1 VKYGTSG
8 AAISLNV
15 APLVPGLNCPKDTV
29 ARTAAK
35 IVKPKI
41 RRRDMP
47 NVNIRKVLHF
57 AILSFLVSLP
67 STLVAA
73 TVDQDDDY
81 MVITFDAAPS
91 EQSLSDES
99 RSQLKRKRN
108 SKERK
113 QMLAEDQRIVLA
125 QRKEMKKNGFVVA
138 SEEEVSAMY
147 YYLGDIPERKAPDVV
162 EPAMGFRSTALSSG
176 LTIVGVYGEPSD
188 DGKYYD
194 IVSVADSE
202 SLGSVIIEETK
213 TGGEYGIRRLRIPRF
228 DLSINGNPALL
239 SVIKTADG
247 GTGLST
253 LLILTDESFMSIT
266 VLYAVQEGTVLY
278 DNFFELAHELY

>member
-1 VKYGTSG
+1 
-8 AAISLNV
+8 
-15 APLVPGLNCPKDTV
+15 
-29 ARTAAK
+29 
-35 IVKPKI
+35 
-41 RRRDMP
+41 MP
-47 NVNIRKVLHF
+47 NVNIREVLHF
-57 AILSFLVSLP
+57 AILSFLVGWP

-73 TVDQDDDY
+73 TIDQDDDY
-81 MVITFDAAPS
+81 MVITFEAAFS
-91 EQSLSDES
+91 EQSPGDES
-99 RSQLKRKRN
+99 RAQLKRKRN

-113 QMLAEDQRIVLA
+113 QMLAEDRRNALA
-125 QRKEMKKNGFVVA
+125 QRKEIKKNGFAVA
-138 SEEEVSAMY
+138 SDEEVSAMY
-147 YYLGDIPERKAPDVV
+147 YYLGDVPERKAADVV

-194 IVSVADSE
+194 IVSVAESE

-213 TGGEYGIRRLRIPRF
+213 TGGQYGIRRLRIPRF

-247 GTGLST
+247 GTGQST
-253 LLILTDESFMSIT
+253 LLILTDETFLSIT
-266 VLYAVQEGTVLY
+266 VFYAVEEGTVFY